1 MHQDLATRQKNT
13 IRENL
18 LYSSGPLVTHEGGGF
33 EGADLSVVQNTSLGL
48 SLWGYTCTIGNRA
61 CIQEIIIER
70 ESAIEEIMLFGYAT
84 NAPTEPVI
92 NDLRMALY
100 DVDPETGAEPFLGN
114 LDDNVLENIAWSGMY
129 RAVEEAPDNTH
140 RPVSRIIYRFEEHL
154 MLPAGTYWIWF
165 EMSQESAGLIFT
177 PPVTVPGEA
186 ATGNARQF
194 GYSSGLYE
202 PIFDAENPQGLP
214 VRVYGRYKP
223 AAPMLALSADNAI
236 DIPLSQTFTW
246 VASEFAETYQFQLST
261 DNGFADIVR
270 DEQCLEN
277 RAVIISGLQP
287 NTIYYWRV
295 RGVQGTSITSEW
307 SESRLFTTQ
316 LLVPEQV
323 VLIHPENNGAHID
336 SDPEFSWLDAEFADT
351 YDFQLALDP
360 NFQTLV
366 DNREQLGETTLT
378 RGLNLDE
385 NQQYYWRVRASNLA
399 GNSSWSETWT
409 FNTDIVVSAG
419 HEDLPVRL
427 LLHQNYPNPFNP
439 VTTIRFEV
447 HEPGQVKISVYSEI
461 GELVATLIDQFK
473 NPGIHTIHF
482 DAR

>member
-1 MHQDLATRQKNT
+1 
-13 IRENL
+13 
-18 LYSSGPLVTHEGGGF
+18 
-33 EGADLSVVQNTSLGL
+33 
-48 SLWGYTCTIGNRA
+48 
-61 CIQEIIIER
+61 
-70 ESAIEEIMLFGYAT
+70 
-84 NAPTEPVI
+84 
-92 NDLRMALY
+92 
-100 DVDPETGAEPFLGN
+100 
-114 LDDNVLENIAWSGMY
+114 
-129 RAVEEAPDNTH
+129 
-140 RPVSRIIYRFEEHL
+140 

-295 RGVQGTSITSEW
+295 R
-307 SESRLFTTQ
+307 
-316 LLVPEQV
+316 
-323 VLIHPENNGAHID
+323 
-336 SDPEFSWLDAEFADT
+336 
-351 YDFQLALDP
+351 
-360 NFQTLV
+360 
-366 DNREQLGETTLT
+366 
-378 RGLNLDE
+378 
-385 NQQYYWRVRASNLA
+385 ASNLA